1 MASQIFILNYILYFA
16 VHYLSPN
23 KYSLKIYKITIIIEK
38 WILIYLILNGL
49 IVIDPCILDLS
60 K

>member
-16 VHYLSPN
+16 VHCLSPT